1 MISCTE
7 AVRHLWEY
15 LEEDLDDVNQQQ
27 VEEHLAVCRRCCGE
41 AEFAEALRNFM
52 TSATPPALPLEV
64 EDRLVGFL
72 DTLEKEAP

>member
-52 TSATPPALPLEV
+52 TSATPPELPLEV
-64 EDRLVGFL
+64 EDRLVSFL
-72 DTLEKEAP
+72 DTLEKETS